1 MICML
6 LFFIHWAI
14 FCITSDQIGLWD
26 GLTAPSWGMTMDQT
40 GMSSSEGKFICAS
53 KSLIFFICFVI
64 WINFH
69 HKPGRVGRQ
78 PTELQFFSFIAG
90 WEREEGQWFQ
100 HASVGYLMIPFH
112 WKAIYIL
119 HTLFSLVAKIQ
130 ELYPEADGN
139 YMGFKRKGLDEKMS
153 WDCSYYYR
161 NTSVWLNYI
170 HAWIPTVAPM
180 IELLDSHSR
189 SDAEIAKKWIPTA
202 GRMKELMDS
211 HSSSDDRI
219 GGFPQ

>member
-26 GLTAPSWGMTMDQT
+26 GLMAPSWGMTIDQT

-112 WKAIYIL
+112 WKAIYIFTSGQNSRIVPWGRWKL
-119 HTLFSLVAKIQ
+119 HGIQ
-130 ELYPEADGN
+130 KE
-139 YMGFKRKGLDEKMS
+139 R
-153 WDCSYYYR
+153 
-161 NTSVWLNYI
+161 
-170 HAWIPTVAPM
+170 AWWEDV
-180 IELLDSHSR
+180 LRL
-189 SDAEIAKKWIPTA
+189 
-202 GRMKELMDS
+202 
-211 HSSSDDRI
+211 
-219 GGFPQ
+219 